1 MGADTTACLIAG
13 PQAGRSCCHK
23 RIAVL
28 RTSGQTPGYAR
39 AGARMGTREVKSIA
53 GNCLT
58 ALGLHSRLLRDRGVI
73 VTFHRVNDVYDDS
86 LTCSVKAF
94 ESFCRFFRRRF
105 AVVSLRELVRRLD
118 RGETVSRSLAI
129 TFDDGY
135 RDNYEFAA
143 PILSS
148 LGLPAT
154 FFVVSDFMETNAVAP
169 WDRAYV
175 PAPAWMTWN
184 QVRELQAGGFEIGA
198 HTRTHVNLG
207 EVTGT
212 QAEWEISGSRQQ
224 IEERLGTPVTLF
236 AYPFGA
242 AENMTE
248 SNRDLVRRSGFLCCA
263 SCYGG
268 TNPRGADAFHL
279 LRIPISPWF
288 LTPAQFALE
297 VALRRA

>member
-1 MGADTTACLIAG
+1 M
-13 PQAGRSCCHK
+13 
-23 RIAVL
+23 L
-28 RTSGQTPGYAR
+28 RPSRQTPGYAPTR
-39 AGARMGTREVKSIA
+39 ARIGTRKAESLV

-58 ALGLHSRLLRDRGVI
+58 ALGLHSWLLGDRGV
-73 VTFHRVNDVYDDS
+73 VVGFHRVNDAYQDS
-86 LTCSVKAF
+86 LTCSVKTF
-94 ESFCRFFRRRF
+94 ESFCRFFRRHF
-105 AVVSLRELVRRLD
+105 TVVPLDEMVRRLD

-135 RDNYEFAA
+135 RDNFDFAA
-143 PILSS
+143 PILTS

-154 FFVVSDFMETNAVAP
+154 FFVVSDFIETNAVAP
-169 WDRAYV
+169 WDRGYF

-184 QVRELQAGGFEIGA
+184 QLRELHAHGFEIGA

-212 QAEWEISGSRQQ
+212 QAEWEISGSREQ
-224 IEERLGTPVTLF
+224 IEDRLGTPVTLF
-236 AYPFGA
+236 AYPFGGA
-242 AENMTE
+242 KDITE
-248 SNRDLVRRSGFLCCA
+248 SNRELVRRSGFLCCA
-263 SCYGG
+263 SSYGG
-268 TNPRGADAFHL
+268 SNPRGSDAFRL